1 MMSRDPYVYPDGTL
15 INKLNIRDY
24 HELRKAEAD
33 IGFLKLINVDSVK
46 NDKLNEELLCK
57 IHHHIFENIFDWA
70 GIYRTVPIYKEEL
83 VIPGIS
89 LRYADVGSISKEL
102 KKQMIDLNITEWNLD
117 NLDEV
122 AYTFARKI
130 AVMWKIHPFRDGNTR
145 TFLSFAYIFAK
156 ANGFPFDIE
165 LFTKEL
171 NRQHD
176 ENGKV
181 LNYSVRDRFVLA
193 SLDDDHYP
201 EVGPLASLFKAAMLS
216 YKDKNVDVVNK

>member
-1 MMSRDPYVYPDGTL
+1 MINDPYTYEDGTL
-15 INKLNIRDY
+15 KNKLNIRD
-24 HELRKAEAD
+24 HQELRKAEAD

-46 NDKLNEELLCK
+46 SDKLNEELLK
-57 IHHHIFENIFDWA
+57 DIHHHIFENIFEWA
-70 GIYRTVPIYKEEL
+70 GEYRTVPVYKTEL

-89 LRYADVGSISKEL
+89 LRYADVGSIGKEL
-102 KKQMIDLNITEWNLD
+102 RKQMIELNMTEWDLD
-117 NLDEV
+117 NIDKL

-156 ANGFPFDIE
+156 ENGFPFDME

-171 NRQHD
+171 NRIHD
-176 ENGKV
+176 EDGKV
-181 LNYSVRDRFVLA
+181 INYSVRDRFVLA

-201 EVGPLASLFKAAMLS
+201 EVGPLASLFKAAINTYNNNNSM
-216 YKDKNVDVVNK
+216 NK